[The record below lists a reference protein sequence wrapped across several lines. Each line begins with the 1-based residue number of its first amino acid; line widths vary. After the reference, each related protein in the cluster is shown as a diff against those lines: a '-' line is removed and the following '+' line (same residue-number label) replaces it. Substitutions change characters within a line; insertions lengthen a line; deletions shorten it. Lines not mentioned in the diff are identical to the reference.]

1 MARRDQVKGEVAQRQ
16 MRYFSEEFNGGKVKE
31 IERGTTRVAEVS
43 RAYQVSRASVY
54 RWLVRY
60 SVHSRQGVRM
70 VVEAK
75 SDTRR
80 IEALKEEKRQL
91 EQLLGQKEAELAKK
105 NKFIELVEAKYGPV
119 QRKVVARDPLL
130 VLGKPWLAF
139 LNAGLASAW
148 IQTTSMPNMTRLSI
162 LFAGCALAVSAYAQ
176 PYKFGCHYF
185 RQHPPAA
192 QQPTAA
198 QRALIDDI
206 IARSD
211 TFDILDYDINID
223 VTDYTN
229 QEIKAATTITFT
241 PLMAG
246 QTFIRFELWDL
257 QVDSVT
263 SPNGPL
269 TFSQDTMH
277 LRVDFPSTLDSGSTD
292 TLTVHYHGHPHRDP
306 DWGGFYFESGYIY
319 NLGIG
324 LTTIPPNFGKVWYP
338 CFDSFVERATY
349 TYHVKSAGSFRA
361 HCQGDF
367 LGEVQLGGDTVVR
380 SFRMGQRIPTHLSA
394 IAAADYQDT
403 DFVHAGANG
412 DIPVRL
418 TAKPAQLGAMTA
430 KFADIGAAIDAC
442 EHWYGPYAWQR
453 VGYVLTTDGALEIPT
468 NIAYPD
474 FMTSQNLFENRGLF
488 THELGHHWWGDMVT
502 PRTQQ
507 DMWLKEGPAEYSAH
521 LVEEWIGGQPAFE
534 DVVKNNQHY
543 VLSQANVQDGGFQP
557 LSPMPDPYIYGLTT
571 YYKGASVMHN
581 LRGYLG
587 DSLFSVGMHAVQA
600 AHAYSTL
607 DAAGFRDALETAT
620 GYDLHPFFMD
630 QVFAPGFSVFVVQA
644 LDAQQNGAI
653 WDVDLNVQQKL
664 RGTSV
669 FHQSVPLDVTLIG
682 AQGQRQEYRQMVGG
696 EFTDLALQCAFQP
709 AMAVLNG
716 HNRLNQARLDLER
729 DLIPGQSFSAFLPY
743 VDFRLFADQLVDTTL
758 IRIEHVWAGPDAGP
772 LGFGI
777 DQISSTHYWT
787 VDGLWPAG
795 TALHAKVDYS
805 GLAETALDHDLFGTT
820 ELGALLVYRP
830 DPSATW
836 QIYPDQTLHANSL
849 TNGVGTIDIN
859 VLLKGQ
865 YAFAKGPGSVGVP
878 ETAQDAGQL
887 KAWPVP
893 AVDQLHVA
901 GLPASARMVRFS
913 VHAMDGTVAMQG
925 YRSTAGDGTLQLQ
938 LNGLAAGT
946 YVLQMH
952 TPGGQWSGRTGF
964 VVAQR

>member
-1 MARRDQVKGEVAQRQ
+1 M
-16 MRYFSEEFNGGKVKE
+16 SS
-31 IERGTTRVAEVS
+31 RV
-43 RAYQVSRASVY
+43 RAFFFV
-54 RWLVRY
+54 
-60 SVHSRQGVRM
+60 
-70 VVEAK
+70 
-75 SDTRR
+75 
-80 IEALKEEKRQL
+80 
-91 EQLLGQKEAELAKK
+91 
-105 NKFIELVEAKYGPV
+105 
-119 QRKVVARDPLL
+119 PLL
-130 VLGKPWLAF
+130 AF
-139 LNAGLASAW
+139 CGGA
-148 IQTTSMPNMTRLSI
+148 
-162 LFAGCALAVSAYAQ
+162 FAQ
-176 PYKFGCHYF
+176 PYQYGCHYF
-185 RQHPPAA
+185 RHHPAHPPTTTA
-192 QQPTAA
+192 QD
-198 QRALIDDI
+198 RALIDDI

-211 TFDILDYDINID
+211 TFDILDYDIALD
-223 VTDYTN
+223 VTDYSN
-229 QEIKAATTITFT
+229 QWLKAATTITCT

-246 QTFIRFELWDL
+246 QDFIRFELWNL
-257 QVDSVT
+257 PVDSVV
-263 SPNGPL
+263 SPAGPL
-269 TFSQDTMH
+269 TFTQDTMH
-277 LRVDFPSTLDSGSTD
+277 LRVDFATPPAIGD
-292 TLTVHYHGHPHRDP
+292 TARFTVYYHGHPHRDA

-349 TYHVKSAGSFRA
+349 TYHVKSAGTFRA

-367 LGEVQLGGDTVVR
+367 LGEVQLGGDTVIR
-380 SFRMGQRIPTHLSA
+380 SFRMAQRIPTHLSA

-418 TAKPAQLGAMTA
+418 TAKPAQLAAMTA

-442 EHWYGPYAWQR
+442 EYWYGPYAWQR

-474 FMTSQNLFENRGLF
+474 FMTSQSLFENRGLF

-507 DMWLKEGPAEYSAH
+507 DMWLKEGPAEYSGH
-521 LVEEWIGGQPAFE
+521 LVEEWLGGQPAFE
-534 DVVKNNQHY
+534 DVVKNNQKY

-587 DSLFSVGMHAVQA
+587 DSLFRVGMHDVQV

-607 DAAGFRDALETAT
+607 DAAGFRNALETAT
-620 GYDLHPFFMD
+620 GYDLHPFFTD
-630 QVFAPGFSVFVVQA
+630 QVFAPGFSVFVVQSMN
-644 LDAQQNGAI
+644 AQQNGGA
-653 WDVDLNVQQKL
+653 WDVDLQIKQKL
-664 RGTSV
+664 RGTAV
-669 FHQSVPLDVTLIG
+669 FHQSVPLDITLVG
-682 AQGQRQEYRQMVGG
+682 ADGQRQEYRQMVGG
-696 EFTDLALQCAFQP
+696 EFTNLTLACGFQP
-709 AMAVLNG
+709 VMAVLNG

-729 DLIPGQSFSAFLPY
+729 NLVPGQSFNAFLPY
-743 VDFRLFADQLVDTTL
+743 VDFRLFADQLPDTAL
-758 IRIEHVWAGPDAGP
+758 IRIEHIWAGPDPGP

-830 DPSATW
+830 DAQSTW

-865 YAFAKGPGSVGVP
+865 YAFAKGPGSVAVA
-878 ETAQDAGQL
+878 ETPGTSGQL
-887 KAWPVP
+887 RAWPVP
-893 AVDQLHVA
+893 ATDRLHVG
-901 GLPASARMVRFS
+901 GLPADAGSLLFTVYG
-913 VHAMDGTVAMQG
+913 MDGSAVLQG
-925 YRSTAGDGTLQLQ
+925 YRSKPANGELSLEVS
-938 LNGLAAGT
+938 GLAPGP
-946 YVLQMH
+946 YVLQLR
-952 TPGGQWSGRTGF
+952 TTDGAWSGRKG
-964 VVAQR
+964 VVIAGK

>member
-1 MARRDQVKGEVAQRQ
+1 M
-16 MRYFSEEFNGGKVKE
+16 SNP
-31 IERGTTRVAEVS
+31 
-43 RAYQVSRASVY
+43 
-54 RWLVRY
+54 VR
-60 SVHSRQGVRM
+60 
-70 VVEAK
+70 
-75 SDTRR
+75 
-80 IEALKEEKRQL
+80 
-91 EQLLGQKEAELAKK
+91 
-105 NKFIELVEAKYGPV
+105 P
-119 QRKVVARDPLL
+119 L
-130 VLGKPWLAF
+130 VLPFVLALF
-139 LNAGLASAW
+139 
-148 IQTTSMPNMTRLSI
+148 TSVL
-162 LFAGCALAVSAYAQ
+162 AQ
-176 PYKFGCHYF
+176 PYKYGCHYF

-192 QQPTAA
+192 HPSTTAE
-198 QRALIDDI
+198 RALIDDI

-211 TFDILDYDINID
+211 TFDILDYDIALD
-223 VTDYTN
+223 VTDYAG
-229 QEIKAATTITFT
+229 QQLKAATTITFT

-246 QTFIRFELWDL
+246 QSFIRFELWDL
-257 QVDSVT
+257 AVDSV
-263 SPNGPL
+263 SSAAGPL
-269 TFSQDTMH
+269 AFSQDTMH
-277 LRVDFPSTLDSGSTD
+277 LRVYLPSSPLIGD
-292 TLTVHYHGHPHRDP
+292 TMSFTVHYHGHPHRDP

-349 TYHVKSAGSFRA
+349 TYHVKSAGTFRA

-367 LGEVQLGGDTVVR
+367 LGEVQLGGDTVIR
-380 SFRMGQRIPTHLSA
+380 SFRMGQPIPTHLSA
-394 IAAADYQDT
+394 IAAANYQDT
-403 DFVHAGANG
+403 DFVHDGANG
-412 DIPVRL
+412 EVPVRL

-474 FMTSQNLFENRGLF
+474 FMTSQSLFENRGLF

-521 LVEEWIGGQPAFE
+521 LVEEWIGGQQAFE

-587 DSLFSVGMHAVQA
+587 DTLFSQGMHAVQA
-600 AHAYSTL
+600 AHAYGTL

-620 GYDLHPFFMD
+620 GYDLHPFFTD
-630 QVFAPGFSVFVVQA
+630 QVFAPGFSVFVVQHMA
-644 LDAQQNGAI
+644 AQQNGAE
-653 WDVDLNVQQKL
+653 WDVDLNIRQKL
-664 RGTSV
+664 RGTGV
-669 FHQSVPLDVTLIG
+669 FHQSVPLDVTLVG
-682 AQGQRQEYRQMVGG
+682 ALGERQECRQLVGG
-696 EFTDLALQCAFQP
+696 EFTELSLPCAFQP
-709 AMAVLNG
+709 AMVVLNG

-729 DLIPGQSFSAFLPY
+729 ELVPGQSFNAFLPY
-743 VDFRLFADQLVDTTL
+743 VDLRLFADQLVDTAL
-758 IRIEHVWAGPDAGP
+758 IRIEHVWAAPDPGP

-787 VDGLWPAG
+787 VDGLWPVG
-795 TALHAKVDYS
+795 TALHAKLDYS
-805 GLAETALDHDLFGTT
+805 GLAVTALDHDLFGTT

-830 DPSATW
+830 DPTSTW

-849 TNGVGTIDIN
+849 TNGVGTIDVN

-865 YAFAKGPGSVGVP
+865 YAFAKGPGSVGM
-878 ETAQDAGQL
+878 ADAIESGGRL

-893 AVDQLHVA
+893 AKDQLHLD
-901 GLPASARMVRFS
+901 GLPVSGRLFRFS
-913 VHAMDGTVAMQG
+913 LFATDGGLVMQG
-925 YRSTAGDGTLQLQ
+925 FRSNTG
-938 LNGLAAGT
+938 NGGLMLEVGGLPSGT
-946 YVLQMH
+946 YVARLQDLD
-952 TPGGQWSGRTGF
+952 GGWSGRTSF
-964 VVAQR
+964 VVAR